1 MPSTFGNQA
10 SSMGIDT
17 FIGSIR
23 DLLRPNL
30 FLVELSTYGSGGSGS
45 GSFAPNG
52 FKFHCHASSI
62 PKSEIP
68 AVPVAFM
75 GREIQIAGSGRP
87 SFGSWQVTVYN
98 DIDFQMRKF
107 FEEWSAR
114 INYHQ
119 ANTGYNRIV
128 DYYADADVLQLDQKG
143 NVIANYTMKGIF
155 PSEVGEISLA
165 WQGGGNTV
173 ETFSVTFAVGTYWG
187 NSSANV
193 EG

>member
-1 MPSTFGNQA
+1 MAISFGNQA

-30 FLVELSTYGSGGSGS
+30 FLVELSTYGSSGSGS
-45 GSFAPNG
+45 GNFAPNG
-52 FKFHCHASSI
+52 FKFHCNASS
-62 PKSEIP
+62 
-68 AVPVAFM
+68 VPSSDITPVEVPFM
-75 GREIQIAGSGRP
+75 GRSIQVAGAGRP
-87 SFGSWQVTVYN
+87 SFGTWNVTVYN

-107 FEEWSAR
+107 FEEWSAQ

-128 DYYADADVLQLDQKG
+128 DYYADADVMQLDQKG

-155 PSEVGEISLA
+155 PSSIGSIALQWA
-165 WQGGGNTV
+165 AGGGSV
-173 ETFSVTFAVGTYWG
+173 ETFDVTFAVGTYWG